1 MPASPARQSPTMP
14 SAVVL
19 YEEDPNNRQGNRM
32 IGTVVWQSGMMVPS
46 PGHPAE
52 MTIRADVEVPER
64 KLAMTWL
71 LRRNTNQDLAVTHT
85 IEFMFSVPADSP
97 FGDIARVPGM
107 LMKQAERTRGVPLS
121 GSSIKVTPTSF
132 LIGLSGLESDAQRNL
147 RTA

>member
-1 MPASPARQSPTMP
+1 
-14 SAVVL
+14 
-19 YEEDPNNRQGNRM
+19 M

-85 IEFMFSVPADSP
+85 IEFMFSVPTDFP
-97 FGDIARVPGM
+97 FGGIARVRHADETGGADP
-107 LMKQAERTRGVPLS
+107 
-121 GSSIKVTPTSF
+121 
-132 LIGLSGLESDAQRNL
+132 
-147 RTA
+147 